1 MSAGIIGSY
10 EIVAGLLIATRPIAA
25 RLSALGG
32 LLAVG
37 TFLVTTSFLFTTPA
51 MAVYATAESFPFLG
65 MLGQFLAK
73 DIVLLGAS
81 IYIAGEA
88 WLAPF
93 KPHPEG
99 PGA

>member
-1 MSAGIIGSY
+1 
-10 EIVAGLLIATRPIAA
+10 
-25 RLSALGG
+25 
-32 LLAVG
+32 
-37 TFLVTTSFLFTTPA
+37 
-51 MAVYATAESFPFLG
+51 MAVYSTAESFPFLG